1 VNSESDLLSQIQ
13 QLSAKI
19 GVSHF
24 KPKAKFGG
32 LAKFGFGGF
41 SVELTEVG
49 LQALLKMDIVDF
61 VEENKMVCLTFID
74 LLIFFIFFFI

>member
-1 VNSESDLLSQIQ
+1 MNNESDLKSQIQ

-19 GVSHF
+19 GLTHF
-24 KPKAKFGG
+24 KPKATFGG

-61 VEENKMVCLTFID
+61 VEENKMVFHAFSSHLP
-74 LLIFFIFFFI
+74 